1 MKWIELLVAILSGL
15 VICIPL
21 AAQLVENVREAV
33 QEKNWANLL
42 GMVMQFMA
50 EAEQSF
56 SSGVQKKAFVM
67 AQLEAAAAAANY
79 NLTDES
85 RDRISAM
92 IDAMCAMAKVVN
104 VG

>member
-33 QEKNWANLL
+33 KEKNWATLL

-56 SSGVQKKAFVM
+56 SSGEQKKAFVM
-67 AQLEAAAAAANY
+67 GQLEAAAAAANY
-79 NLTDES
+79 DLTDDS
-85 RDRISAM
+85 REKISLM

-104 VG
+104 V

>member
-33 QEKNWANLL
+33 QEKNWATLL
-42 GMVMQFMA
+42 GMVMNFMA
-50 EAEQSF
+50 EAEQSYAT
-56 SSGVQKKAFVM
+56 GEQKKDFVM
-67 AQLEAAAAAANY
+67 GQLDAAAAVANY
-79 NLTDES
+79 SLTDES
-85 RDRISAM
+85 RAKISAM

-104 VG
+104 V